1 MHLRIYERVKS
12 TKILSSLHSPT
23 SQVFPNISPQIIF
36 FTKYI
41 SLFALLLSLLKL
53 GLTCDNIQFKIWTY
67 YVIYWDKI
75 YSLRSWICYEA
86 V

>member
-41 SLFALLLSLLKL
+41 SLFALVCLCSNLASP
-53 GLTCDNIQFKIWTY
+53 
-67 YVIYWDKI
+67 VIVFSSK
-75 YSLRSWICYEA
+75 SEHTM
-86 V
+86 